1 MHPTCDLRVHRTRER
16 RYPSDCT
23 DAEWALVAPLLPRPA
38 STTRTGGH
46 PESHCR
52 RSIVDAIRYICD
64 NGAKWRALPVDFP
77 PWKTVHGFFTR
88 WTATGLISRINDHL
102 RERLRV
108 RLGRL
113 PEPSAAAIDA
123 QSVKGDQTVSAA
135 TRGFDG
141 GKKINGRKR
150 HIAVDTL
157 GLLLLVMVTPA
168 NIQDRTAAYDLL
180 FRLHQAFDTI
190 SHVWADG
197 GYTGKLIDF
206 AHLVLGIS
214 VEIVN
219 KIAGQTTFIVL
230 PRRWVVERTF
240 SWTTN
245 RRRNARDY
253 ERLTAHSESFM
264 YWASIITMTRRL
276 SKLG

>member
-1 MHPTCDLRVHRTRER
+1 MHLTCDLRVHRTRER

-23 DAEWALVAPLLPRPA
+23 DAEWALIAPLLPRPA
-38 STTRTGGH
+38 SMTRSGGH
-46 PESHCR
+46 PEAHCR
-52 RSIVDAIRYICD
+52 RAIIDAIRYICD
-64 NGAKWRALPVDFP
+64 NGAKWRALPADFP

-88 WTATGLISRINDHL
+88 WTTNGLIARINDHL

-108 RLGRL
+108 KLGRKAD
-113 PEPSAAAIDA
+113 PSAAAIDA
-123 QSVKGDQTVSAA
+123 QSVKGDATVGRA
-135 TRGFDG
+135 TRGYDG
-141 GKKINGRKR
+141 GKRINGRKR

-157 GLLLLVMVTPA
+157 GLLLLVIVAPA
-168 NIQDRTAAYDLL
+168 NIQDRSAAYDLL
-180 FRLHQAFDTI
+180 FRVRQRFDTVI
-190 SHVWADG
+190 HVWADG
-197 GYTGKLIDF
+197 GYAGKLVDF
-206 AHLVLGIS
+206 ADLVLGLT

-219 KIAGQTTFIVL
+219 KIAGQTTFVVL

-253 ERLTAHSESFM
+253 ERLTSHSESFM

-276 SKLG
+276 SKMG